1 MEGYDIDIEKIIA
14 YKIWD
19 RVVITDTRLAIP
31 YLVMGR
37 VPNLT
42 EVDNNIMVHYTI
54 DLGLIWDQVN
64 QISW

>member
-19 RVVITDTRLAIP
+19 RGVITDTRLAIP

-64 QISW
+64 QIS